1 MKRLTATSSHTPSQA
16 EADPDRLTPSDRD
29 KTPPSPNRG
38 VRNTRRAIIDWIEYT
53 IPALDPLEHLIDLG
67 LENDLTELQGGLGYG
82 SSKAHSCGARIYYNG
97 REDMGTHIKFSGGAL
112 RAYSH
117 SVYNVIAAAHIA
129 GATYTRIDL
138 ALDLQSDAFTIDH
151 LYEKFRAGLVSML
164 WHSCDLRESY
174 GRDTK
179 LQGRT
184 LYMGSRE
191 SNVFFRF
198 YDKGLESK
206 KPEFKETER
215 LELEF
220 KKTAADIIGKQL
232 EKGVMPQDQIL
243 STLRKYLQVKE
254 KKAGKNRSRW
264 PPCPIYE
271 QLLGDAERIKLTEP
285 DEPLTIER
293 AKEIYWRQS
302 AGLAHVIAEYDGNT
316 AFLDAA
322 RSGAGYRLSAKHKAL
337 LEQKNKEM
345 NN

>member
-1 MKRLTATSSHTPSQA
+1 MKRLTPSPVHTPPQA
-16 EADPDRLTPSDRD
+16 EADPDRITPSDRD

-38 VRNTRRAIIDWIEYT
+38 VRNTRRSLIDWIEYT
-53 IPALDPLEHLIDLG
+53 IPDLDPLEHLINLG
-67 LENDLTELQGGLGYG
+67 LDSDLTELQGGLGYAN
-82 SSKAHSCGARIYYNG
+82 SKTHSCGARIYYGG
-97 REDMGTHIKFSGGAL
+97 REDMGTHVKFSGGAL
-112 RAYSH
+112 RAYRH
-117 SVYNVIAAAHIA
+117 SVYNIIAAANIA
-129 GATYTRIDL
+129 SANYTRIDL
-138 ALDLQSDAFTIDH
+138 ALDLKSDAFTIDH
-151 LYEKFRAGLVSML
+151 LYSKFRSGLVSML

-198 YDKGLESK
+198 YDKALESK
-206 KPEFKETER
+206 KPEFKDTER

-232 EKGVMPQDQIL
+232 EKGVLPQDQIL
-243 STLRKYLQVKE
+243 STLRKYLQIKE

-271 QLLGDAERIKLTEP
+271 QLLGDAKRIKLTEP

-302 AGLAHVIAEYDGNT
+302 AGLAHVIAEYDGDT
-316 AFLDAA
+316 RFLEAA

-337 LEQKNKEM
+337 LEQKKKEM